1 MGVRQRLAEKK
12 VLGIALAALALIVGA
27 VAIGY
32 QVSAMG
38 PAKPTAPQTFYTVDD
53 GKTLFTD
60 STELLPP
67 FDHNGKPAVRAFV
80 YECNGKRFVAYLERF
95 TDQAKRMVKELDDAV
110 KNAKPGGKPPPNLV
124 ELTNARRFGREVKRP
139 GDATWVSIGS
149 KEAGKIMSVVP
160 PPGMSG
166 RPELVQP

>member
-12 VLGIALAALALIVGA
+12 MLGIAVAALVLIVGA

-38 PAKPTAPQTFYTVDD
+38 PAKPIAPQTFYTVDD

-60 STELLPP
+60 SSELLPP

-110 KNAKPGGKPPPNLV
+110 KNAKSGGQPPANLG

-139 GDATWVSIGS
+139 GDATWVPIGS
-149 KEAGKIMSVVP
+149 KEGGKVVSVEP

-166 RPELVQP
+166 KPEIVLP